1 MDLGTIIGMLVGIV
15 VIGATMM
22 MTGGLPMFWDA
33 PSLVMVLGGAFA
45 ATMIRWPL
53 GKFLKVAS
61 ISMNAIKDNNGN
73 PEDLIKELVDIAN
86 LVRKNSILALEKVT
100 TTNKHLEKIL
110 KVMVDG
116 NDPETVNGIID
127 LEIANLKKRHKMG
140 KEMMDNLAEGSP
152 AFGMIGTV
160 VGLIVIMANLD
171 DPNAIGPGLAVAL
184 VTTLYGAIFANLFFT
199 PLAAKLKFRSDVEV
213 NSMLIIK
220 EAVNGILNGV
230 NPRAIEEK
238 LQSYL

>member
-1 MDLGTIIGMLVGIV
+1 MDLGTILGMLIGTV

-22 MTGGLPMFWDA
+22 MTGGLQMFWDA

-45 ATMIRWPL
+45 ATMVRWPL
-53 GKFLKVAS
+53 NKFLKVAT
-61 ISMNAIKDNNGN
+61 ITMNAVKDNNSD
-73 PEDLIKELVDIAN
+73 PEDLIKELVDISN
-86 LVRKNSILALEKVT
+86 LVRKNSILALEKVST
-100 TTNKHLEKIL
+100 SNKHLEKIL

-116 NDPETVNGIID
+116 NDPETVNGIMD
-127 LEIANLKKRHKMG
+127 LEIYNLKKRHKAG
-140 KEMMDNLAEGSP
+140 KEMIDHLAEGSP

-184 VTTLYGAIFANLFFT
+184 VTTLYGAIFANLFFA

>member
-1 MDLGTIIGMLVGIV
+1 MDLATILGTLIGSV
-15 VIGATMM
+15 VILATML
-22 MTGGLPMFWDA
+22 MTGGLQMFWDA

-45 ATMIRWPL
+45 ATMIRYPL

-61 ISMNAIKDNNGN
+61 ITINAIKDNNSN
-73 PEDLIKELVDIAN
+73 PEDLIKELVDISN
-86 LVRKNSILALEKVT
+86 LVRKNSILALEKVST
-100 TTNKHLEKIL
+100 NNKHLEKIL

-116 NDPETVNGIID
+116 NDPDTVNGIMD
-127 LEIANLKKRHKMG
+127 LEIHNLKKRHKLG
-140 KEMMDNLAEGSP
+140 KQMMDDLAEGSP

-160 VGLIVIMANLD
+160 LGLIVIMANLD
-171 DPNAIGPGLAVAL
+171 DPSAIGPGLAVAL
-184 VTTLYGAIFANLFFT
+184 VTTLYGAMFANLFFA
-199 PLAAKLKFRSDVEV
+199 PLAGKLKYRSDVEV